1 MLFNNLLLKVNE
13 ESYLISKYILK
24 VYYQIST
31 SLFVKS
37 FCCWETC
44 ILDHKAFHN
53 ISLVSIRPALHGGC
67 LGEELSSWSL
77 ESARL
82 HFQYNIKYLL
92 VVWPCNISLLLLVLL
107 PGAITQFLQLLSC
120 LMLVLRWSL

>member
-1 MLFNNLLLKVNE
+1 MTVLFNNLLL
-13 ESYLISKYILK
+13 ESCLISKHTLQ

-31 SLFVKS
+31 SFFLKS
-37 FCCWETC
+37 FCCWVTC

-53 ISLVSIRPALHGGC
+53 ISLVSIRPVLHGGC
-67 LGEELSSWSL
+67 LAEELSLWSL

-92 VVWPCNISLLLLVLL
+92 VVWPCNVSPLLLV
-107 PGAITQFLQLLSC
+107 P
-120 LMLVLRWSL
+120 